1 MSFYETSWFVD
12 LVLITIYVLTAL
24 TLSITAWSVLH
35 GYRRRE
41 EKELR
46 RRRPLRLSVA
56 ALLVVTL
63 IVSWLLGST
72 EPIIVNGRVFADA
85 FWLRI
90 SDMFI
95 WSSLVLIV
103 IAVGCTLYGMTGL
116 QRKVKSEK

>member
-12 LVLITIYVLTAL
+12 LVLITIYVLTAF
-24 TLSITAWSVLH
+24 TLAITVWSVLH

-72 EPIIVNGRVFADA
+72 EPIIVNGHVFADA

-103 IAVGCTLYGMTGL
+103 IAIGCTLYGMTGL